1 MKTSVIIVGGGLS
14 GLYAAHRLTQL
25 GVETWALLEARPQTG
40 GRIVS
45 VPAETPSPT
54 HTDAPRGTDRFDLG
68 PSWFWPGYQRQLDRL
83 VTSLGLQT
91 FEQHDSGDLLVERT
105 LHQPAVRTRGYAN
118 EPPSMRVMGGMT
130 ALTDA
135 LRSGLDPARVQTGQV
150 VRHLRREGAQVA
162 VDSEDAEGLTTTWRA
177 DHVLLALP
185 PRLAAGAI
193 RFQPEL
199 PPALARQWQQ
209 TPTWMAPHAKYLAIY
224 ERPFWREQGLSGAA
238 RSALGP
244 LGEIHDAS
252 MPGGHA
258 ALFGFLGV
266 PAHVRH
272 GVGDAE
278 LRSRCRA
285 QFARLFGPA
294 AAQPV
299 MDVIQDWSQEHFT
312 ATDADVRGAGE
323 HPSAPDAVAAEG
335 LWSGYLTGIGSE
347 WSRLFPGYVAGAVD
361 AAEDGVL
368 AWLQQVQHTTDTP
381 PAATAS

>member
-14 GLYAAHRLTQL
+14 GLYAAHRLTQV
-25 GVETWALLEARPQTG
+25 GVEAWAILEARHQTG

-45 VPAETPSPT
+45 VPAGTSSPT
-54 HTDAPRGTDRFDLG
+54 HTDAPPGTDRFDLG

-91 FEQHDSGDLLVERT
+91 FEQHDSGDLLVERAP
-105 LHQPAVRTRGYAN
+105 HQPAVRTRGYAN
-118 EPPSMRVMGGMT
+118 EPSSMRVMGGMA

-135 LRSGLDPARVQTGQV
+135 LRSDLDPARVQTGQV
-150 VRHLRREGAQVA
+150 VRRLRREGAQVA
-162 VDSEDAEGLTTTWRA
+162 VDSEDAEGLTTTWHA

-185 PRLAAGAI
+185 PRLAAGAV
-193 RFQPEL
+193 RYQPEL

-209 TPTWMAPHAKYLAIY
+209 TPTWMAPHAKYLAVY
-224 ERPFWREQGLSGAA
+224 ERPFWREQGLSGGA
-238 RSALGP
+238 RSAWGP

-258 ALFGFLGV
+258 ALFGFFGV

-278 LRSRCRA
+278 LRTLCRA

-299 MDVIQDWSQEHFT
+299 MDVIQDWSQEVFT
-312 ATDADVRGAGE
+312 ATDADVRGVGE
-323 HPSAPDAVAAEG
+323 HPSAPDAVAADG
-335 LWSGYLTGIGSE
+335 PWSGCLTGIGSE
-347 WSRLFPGYVAGAVD
+347 WSQPFPGYVAGAVD
-361 AAEDGVL
+361 AAEAGVL
-368 AWLQQVQHTTDTP
+368 AWLQQRQRLPGSP
-381 PAATAS
+381 PP